1 MDASLVNALQS
12 LEESNG
18 SYRNEVV
25 SVGYWKPNSGPLEEQ
40 QMPLTAEPSIQAP

>member
-25 SVGYWKPNSGPLEEQ
+25 SVGYWKPNYGPLEEQ
-40 QMPLTAEPSIQAP
+40 LVLLTAWTSL